1 MGLTL
6 SGWGVPKLVGLDACG
21 RVALFVGG
29 CPAERR
35 DRALSVVNFAG
46 KWRGSAIASRLLAS
60 MPRPRPGRVPER
72 LVPQI
77 VRVLKTNQLGT
88 IADDVVKA
96 AASVL
101 VIGTRDTKRH
111 KTPPPY
117 AETPL
122 LSVHGFLPPGS
133 RAYWQP
139 PRPGQFWGRTC
150 EALRSPRRGWG
161 RKAALTELGD
171 CPGIIISRG
180 LPRYSSCPALKTW
193 PCGRR
198 S

>member
-1 MGLTL
+1 
-6 SGWGVPKLVGLDACG
+6 VPKLVGLDACG

-35 DRALSVVNFAG
+35 DRALSVVNIAG

-60 MPRPRPGRVPER
+60 MPRPGPGRVPLCFGGHIRILER

-101 VIGTRDTKRH
+101 FIGTSDTKRH
-111 KTPPPY
+111 ETLPPN
-117 AETPL
+117 AETP
-122 LSVHGFLPPGS
+122 
-133 RAYWQP
+133 
-139 PRPGQFWGRTC
+139 
-150 EALRSPRRGWG
+150 
-161 RKAALTELGD
+161 
-171 CPGIIISRG
+171 
-180 LPRYSSCPALKTW
+180 
-193 PCGRR
+193 
-198 S
+198 